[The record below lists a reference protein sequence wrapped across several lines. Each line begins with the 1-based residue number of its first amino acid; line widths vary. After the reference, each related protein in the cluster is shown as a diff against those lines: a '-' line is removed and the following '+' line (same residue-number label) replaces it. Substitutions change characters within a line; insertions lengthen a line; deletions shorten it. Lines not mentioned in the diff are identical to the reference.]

1 MHYNPFSLT
10 DKLII
15 ITGAS
20 SGIGRQCAV
29 CCSKAGG
36 RIVLIGRNRERLE
49 ETIREMDRTDAH
61 LIMQVDLTD
70 FAKVESLVNEIVD
83 IKGRI
88 DGLINCAGITTTL
101 PVNMVKPERLD
112 NFFRTNVQ
120 TAINLTR
127 IVVRQSNFSEK
138 GGSIIFIS
146 SIMGEVGESGKSMYS
161 ITKGALIAG
170 SRSLAVELAPRKIR
184 INCISPG
191 VVVTPMSKNAVYS
204 QNEESLNKIKALHPL
219 GLGQPEDIA
228 YACIFL
234 LSDASKWI
242 TGINLIA
249 DGGYTTR

>member
-101 PVNMVKPERLD
+101 PVNMVNPDRLD